1 MSLHVL
7 SLLVSNHFG
16 VLTRVTTI
24 FSRRTLNI
32 KSLTVA
38 ETEDP
43 SISRVS
49 ILMEGD
55 ENDVRMVKR
64 LLAKQEDV
72 IKAAYAPISQITNR
86 ELMMIKVKNTP
97 KLQEKLNELRGLYHI
112 IMLDS
117 NPHNVLM
124 EVSGSAEQIM
134 FFINTMSEYGIVELC
149 RTGVGAIGTGE
160 KTLADS

>member
-16 VLTRVTTI
+16 VLTRVTSI

-49 ILMEGD
+49 ILMEGE

-64 LLAKQEDV
+64 LLSKQEDV

-97 KLQEKLNELRGLYHI
+97 ELQEKLNELRALQHI

-117 NPHNVLM
+117 NEHNVLM
-124 EVSGSAEQIM
+124 EISGNVDQIM
-134 FFINTMSEYGIVELC
+134 FFIETMSPYGIIELC
-149 RTGVGAIGTGE
+149 RTGVGAIGSGE
-160 KTLADS
+160 KRLADS